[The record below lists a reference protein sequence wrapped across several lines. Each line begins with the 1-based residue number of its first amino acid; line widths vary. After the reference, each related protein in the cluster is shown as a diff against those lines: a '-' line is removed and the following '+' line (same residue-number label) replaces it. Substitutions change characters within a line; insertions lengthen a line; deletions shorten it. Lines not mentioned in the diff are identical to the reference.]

1 MEYVPEEKLNLHLK
15 LGRELFQFIGLGE
28 YFESKT
34 FEYLALF
41 KEENEYTVKLVQ
53 ALDYM
58 YSFSPSMDEFETVEE
73 LENEC
78 ESKFTGSLDD
88 CLSWAEIQHKCTN
101 DKWTLDVIDIYVGYV
116 EKEILG
122 QGREYTE

>member
-1 MEYVPEEKLNLHLK
+1 MGYVPKEKLKLHLK

-41 KEENEYTVKLVQ
+41 KERNEYTVKLVQ
-53 ALDYM
+53 VLDYM
-58 YSFSPSMDEFETVEE
+58 YSFSPSLDEFETVEE

-78 ESKFTGSLDD
+78 ESKFTGSLED
-88 CLSWAEIQHKCTN
+88 CLAWTEKTYKCTN
-101 DKWTLDVIDIYVGYV
+101 DTWSLDVIETFLDYV
-116 EKEILG
+116 ENKVLG